1 MAKSVIIDKKSGYT
15 GYVKSTDFGVAKV
28 AGESHSAK
36 ATSIDINTKV
46 SLYDYPITKVTDGKH
61 EAKIVSILPFRVK
74 FTSVGIPGYGPH
86 NPAPIGIAIIGYSN
100 YIL

>member
-1 MAKSVIIDKKSGYT
+1 MAKSVIIDKKPGYT
-15 GYVKSTDFGVAKV
+15 GSVKSTDFSVAKIT
-28 AGESHSAK
+28 GESHSAK
-36 ATSIDINTKV
+36 ATSIEIGTKI
-46 SLYDYPITKVTDGKH
+46 SMYDYPITKVTDGKH
-61 EAKIVSILPFRVK
+61 EAKIVSVLPFRVK